1 MIFFASVQLSL
12 SVMGLIPMS
21 EGLSLMDV
29 TATTGTAGCG
39 TSGTVGRGG
48 IAEMEGGA
56 EDAEES
62 EEVGINEPA
71 IEETTE
77 ALPDGSW
84 VVEDEERWVRM

>member
-1 MIFFASVQLSL
+1 
-12 SVMGLIPMS
+12 
-21 EGLSLMDV
+21 
-29 TATTGTAGCG
+29 
-39 TSGTVGRGG
+39 
-48 IAEMEGGA
+48 MEGGA

-84 VVEDEERWVRM
+84 VVADEERWVRM